1 MKKNMYSWLTILL
14 VFFTVT
20 TSVAQVA
27 TTQMTLQPNSCNGKD
42 AMVEMINGLPN
53 IGNTNYGSSDQLI
66 AEAWTFNGLGGT
78 TGFLRFFLDFTEL
91 QSIPQ
96 YTPVSYA
103 YLSLYGVATSG
114 ANNLGSYGSNA
125 GYVQRVTSTWTESG
139 VTWNTQP
146 SVTTT
151 NQVSVPGSAGVQ
163 WNYNVI
169 DLNVTTL
176 LQDIINQPPAAR
188 YGFAVRLQSEV
199 YYSSLLFGS
208 SEHADTAR
216 HPKLRIGIKPCTSSE
231 TLKTTGEYTAAV
243 MPADRPD
250 EAAKS
255 NGLSA
260 LVKTNVSANQIAVDY
275 TLPADGKTTV
285 QIVTIDG
292 VVLKSFEVDGIK
304 GKHTRT
310 ITLDNPLQKNKMAVL
325 VIQQGSTKTA
335 SPFMI
340 TQ

>member
-1 MKKNMYSWLTILL
+1 MKKNMYTWLASMLAL
-14 VFFTVT
+14 FTVS

-27 TTQMTLQPNSCNGKD
+27 TTQMTLQPNSCNGND

-53 IGNTNYGSSDQLI
+53 IANTNYGNSDQLI
-66 AEAWTFNGLGGT
+66 AEAWTFYGLGGT
-78 TGFLRFFLDFTEL
+78 TGFLRFFLDFNEL

-125 GYVQRVTSTWTESG
+125 GYVQRVTSAWNEST

-146 SVTTT
+146 GVTTT
-151 NQVSVPGSAGVQ
+151 NQVSLPGSAGVQ

-176 LQDIINQPPAAR
+176 LQDIINQPPASR
-188 YGFAVRLQSEV
+188 YGFAVKLQSEV

-208 SEHADTAR
+208 SEHADTTR
-216 HPKLRIGIKPCTSSE
+216 HPKLRIGIKPCTSTVAS
-231 TLKTTGEYTAAV
+231 TTAREYMASV

-250 EAAKS
+250 ETVKN

-260 LVKTNVSANQIAVDY
+260 LVKTNLSSNQLAVDY
-275 TLPADGKTTV
+275 TLPGDGKTTV
-285 QIVTIDG
+285 QIVTIEG
-292 VVLKSFEVDGIK
+292 VVLKSMEVEGTK
-304 GKHTRT
+304 GKHTKT
-310 ITLDNPLQKNKMAVL
+310 ITLDTPLLKNKMAVL
-325 VIQQGSTKTA
+325 VVTQGTTKTA